1 MKIVV
6 TESQLKEIMGMEIG
20 ERSRSF
26 AFTRKKRLF
35 PKSAMKSNPDRFKKY
50 DKEVKGIE
58 ESMDM
63 SELDY
68 ESFHEDE
75 NLSELRNAIDRNKT
89 VSVAFVKKD
98 GTVRHMAI
106 RKNLSSYVASDREKT
121 DAQMNVEQTHNLKKV
136 VDINSYIRDLK
147 RMRAENRDNP
157 NPVDDNELK
166 QMAAKKAWRSVNL
179 QNVLGFLVSGK
190 FVDLRDENQIMDRF
204 GPEVHGQLTKSMVRS
219 MEQEQGNNNQ
229 EEIQEM
235 FEIY

>member
-58 ESMDM
+58 ENMDM

-75 NLSELRNAIDRNKT
+75 NLTELRNAIDRNKT

-121 DAQMNVEQTHNLKKV
+121 DAQMNVEQNHNLKKV
-136 VDINSYIRDLK
+136 VDINSYIKDLK
-147 RMRAENRDNP
+147 RMRLENRDNP
-157 NPVDDNELK
+157 NPIEDNELK
-166 QMAAKKAWRSVNL
+166 QMASKKAWRSINL

-190 FVDLRDENQIMDRF
+190 FVDLRDENQIMERF
-204 GPEVHGQLTKSMVRS
+204 GPEIHGQLTKSMVRS
-219 MEQEQGNNNQ
+219 MEQEQGENNQ

-235 FEIY
+235 FEIN

>member
-1 MKIVV
+1 
-6 TESQLKEIMGMEIG
+6 MGMEIG

-106 RKNLSSYVASDREKT
+106 RKNLSSYVASEREKS

-204 GPEVHGQLTKSMVRS
+204 GPEIHGQLTKSMVRS
-219 MEQEQGNNNQ
+219 MEQEQGENNQ

>member
-106 RKNLSSYVASDREKT
+106 RKNLSSYVASEREKS

-190 FVDLRDENQIMDRF
+190 FVDLRDENQIMERF
-204 GPEVHGQLTKSMVRS
+204 GPEIHGQLTKSMVRS
-219 MEQEQGNNNQ
+219 MEQEQGENNQ

>member
-106 RKNLSSYVASDREKT
+106 RKNLSSYVASEREKS

-204 GPEVHGQLTKSMVRS
+204 GPEIHGQLTKSMVRS
-219 MEQEQGNNNQ
+219 MEQEQGENNQ

>member
-1 MKIVV
+1 
-6 TESQLKEIMGMEIG
+6 MGMEIG

-58 ESMDM
+58 ENMDM

-75 NLSELRNAIDRNKT
+75 NLTELRNAIDRNKT

-121 DAQMNVEQTHNLKKV
+121 DAQMNVEQNHNLKKV
-136 VDINSYIRDLK
+136 VDINSYIKDLK
-147 RMRAENRDNP
+147 RMRSENRDNP

-166 QMAAKKAWRSVNL
+166 QMASKKAWRSINL

-204 GPEVHGQLTKSMVRS
+204 GPEIHGQLTKSMVRS
-219 MEQEQGNNNQ
+219 MEQEQGENNQ

>member
-58 ESMDM
+58 ENMDM

-75 NLSELRNAIDRNKT
+75 NLTELRNAIDRNKT

-121 DAQMNVEQTHNLKKV
+121 DAQMNVEQNHNLKKV
-136 VDINSYIRDLK
+136 VDINSYIKDLK
-147 RMRAENRDNP
+147 RMRSENRDNP

-166 QMAAKKAWRSVNL
+166 QMASKKAWRSINL

-204 GPEVHGQLTKSMVRS
+204 GPEIHGQLTKSMVRS
-219 MEQEQGNNNQ
+219 MEQEQGENNQ

>member
-1 MKIVV
+1 
-6 TESQLKEIMGMEIG
+6 MGMEIG

-58 ESMDM
+58 ENMDM

-75 NLSELRNAIDRNKT
+75 NLTELRNAIDRNKT

-121 DAQMNVEQTHNLKKV
+121 DAQMNVEQNHNLKKV
-136 VDINSYIRDLK
+136 VDINSYIKDLK
-147 RMRAENRDNP
+147 RMRLENRDNP
-157 NPVDDNELK
+157 NPIEDNELK
-166 QMAAKKAWRSVNL
+166 QMASKKAWRSINL

-190 FVDLRDENQIMDRF
+190 FVDLRDENQIMERF
-204 GPEVHGQLTKSMVRS
+204 GPEIHGQLTKSMVRS
-219 MEQEQGNNNQ
+219 MEQEQGENNQ

-235 FEIY
+235 FEIN

>member
-106 RKNLSSYVASDREKT
+106 RKNLSSYVASEREKS